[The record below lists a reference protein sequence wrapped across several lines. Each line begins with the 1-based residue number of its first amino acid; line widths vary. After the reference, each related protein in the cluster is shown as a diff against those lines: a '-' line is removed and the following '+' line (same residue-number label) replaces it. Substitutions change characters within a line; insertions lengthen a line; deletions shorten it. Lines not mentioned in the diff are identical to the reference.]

1 MKGRNTPVVF
11 DEFNVFTSCSSSNKE
26 PWAVCSNLVHKTT
39 NSVQAALKDIL
50 QEQAII
56 YEGQKYPIVR
66 AERESK
72 NQSLLVEKAKTIKA
86 QANKFK
92 SSQESIDIGHLRSRG
107 RVGATVLWT
116 PAVLPL
122 FAITSMVIEFLP
134 VVPC

>member
-1 MKGRNTPVVF
+1 MNST
-11 DEFNVFTSCSSSNKE
+11 CSQVAHHPTRSLELS
-26 PWAVCSNLVHKTT
+26 AVIWFIKQLTQFKQH
-39 NSVQAALKDIL
+39 LRDIL

-56 YEGQKYPIVR
+56 YEGQKYPNVR

-122 FAITSMVIEFLP
+122 FAITVMVIEFLP